1 VPTERRQS
9 AETRPSNFRTAR
21 PDVNAVRT
29 SARQRSPVGISPSRA
44 SSSLKDAHPRWRDA
58 RAGPREA
65 TASREDARARH
76 CRVLARLKDEPGHD
90 NHDRARSEDVRASQE
105 DASLC
110 DGRVP
115 LCLEDV
121 RASQEDASLC
131 DGRVPLCLED
141 APPNH
146 RGVRLG
152 DRDASLRPIG
162 PLLSFRS
169 ASFAPR
175 PATLRV
181 REPPEERFRQALL
194 EAVARVHWRDVS
206 SKLER
211 WALSRRASSSSA
223 RDPVH
228 TTVRPL
234 LEDRTT

>member
-29 SARQRSPVGISPSRA
+29 SAKQRSPVRISPSRA

-90 NHDRARSEDVRASQE
+90 NHDRARS
-105 DASLC
+105 
-110 DGRVP
+110 
-115 LCLEDV
+115 EDV

-206 SKLER
+206 PKLER